1 MKILLFRILSLN
13 SRFLKTYSFN
23 SKSMKLLTTNTQL
36 LIIGLCLLLITV
48 SCQEKNTQVDTTST
62 INGYSISGSVA
73 NSNATMVYLVDT
85 ANKRVDSSKVTNNS
99 FLLKGSIGEPNMY
112 NLVFDTSTPS
122 YAILLEN
129 MAFNVL
135 MNDSD
140 VLITGGDLNTK
151 LATYKRDEAIANAQR
166 LTVLK
171 KFSLATITDKELL
184 FSLDSISQLETEYAV
199 SFIEKNKDNVLSS
212 MAIAEVSLP
221 LEDLIALTERTKN
234 AKNSQLINTLTT
246 TIAVLQKAEDDKIAA
261 EEKAAAKR
269 KVYRVAA
276 PQFSGESLSGT
287 NLALTSVL
295 KGNKAVLVDFWA
307 SWCKPCRMVTPEIK
321 YIYQQYNK
329 LGFDII
335 TVSEDR
341 TQAAWRQGIQEDNML
356 DWNHIYD
363 NQMTIASQF
372 GARAIPHMVLIDK
385 DGKII
390 KDKISVNQLKKE
402 LAIIFK

>member
-1 MKILLFRILSLN
+1 
-13 SRFLKTYSFN
+13 
-23 SKSMKLLTTNTQL
+23 MKLLTKNTQL
-36 LIIGLCLLLITV
+36 LIIGLYSLLITI
-48 SCQEKNTQVDTTST
+48 SCQEKNTQVDSTST
-62 INGYSISGSVA
+62 TNGYSISGSVA
-73 NSNATMVYLVDT
+73 NPNATMVYLVNT

-99 FLLKGSIGEPNMY
+99 FLLKGSIAEPNTY
-112 NLVFDTSTPS
+112 KLVFDTSTPL
-122 YAILLEN
+122 YTILLEN

-135 MNDSD
+135 INDSD
-140 VLITGGDLNTK
+140 VMITGGDLNTK
-151 LATYKRDEAIANAQR
+151 LATYKRNEAIANAQR
-166 LTVLK
+166 LSVLNN
-171 KFSLATITDKELL
+171 FSLATITDKELL
-184 FSLDSISQLETEYAV
+184 FSLDSISQFETDYAV
-199 SFIEKNKDNVLSS
+199 SFIEENKDNVLSS
-212 MAIAEVSLP
+212 MAIAAVSLP

-234 AKNSQLINTLTT
+234 AKNLQLINTLTT
-246 TIAVLQKAEDDKIAA
+246 NVAVLQKAEDDKIAA

-276 PQFSGESLSGT
+276 PQFSGESLLGT

-341 TQAAWRQGIQEDNML
+341 TQSAWRQGIQEDNML

-372 GARAIPHMVLIDK
+372 GARAIPHTVLIDK

>member
-1 MKILLFRILSLN
+1 
-13 SRFLKTYSFN
+13 
-23 SKSMKLLTTNTQL
+23 MKLLTTNTQL

>member
-1 MKILLFRILSLN
+1 
-13 SRFLKTYSFN
+13 
-23 SKSMKLLTTNTQL
+23 MKLLTTNTQL
-36 LIIGLCLLLITV
+36 LIIGLYSLLITI
-48 SCQEKNTQVDTTST
+48 SCQEKNTQVDSTST
-62 INGYSISGSVA
+62 TNGYSISGSVA
-73 NSNATMVYLVDT
+73 NPNATMVYLVNT

-166 LTVLK
+166 LSVLK

-212 MAIAEVSLP
+212 MAIAAVSLP

-287 NLALTSVL
+287 NLALASVL

>member
-1 MKILLFRILSLN
+1 
-13 SRFLKTYSFN
+13 
-23 SKSMKLLTTNTQL
+23 MKLLTTNTQF

-166 LTVLK
+166 LSVLK

-212 MAIAEVSLP
+212 MAIAAVSLP

-261 EEKAAAKR
+261 EEKVAAKR

>member
-1 MKILLFRILSLN
+1 
-13 SRFLKTYSFN
+13 
-23 SKSMKLLTTNTQL
+23 MKLLTTNTQL
-36 LIIGLCLLLITV
+36 LIIGLCSLLITI
-48 SCQEKNTQVDTTST
+48 SCQEKNTQVDSTST
-62 INGYSISGSVA
+62 TNGYSISGSVA
-73 NSNATMVYLVDT
+73 NPNATMVYLVDT
-85 ANKRVDSSKVTNNS
+85 ANIRVDSSKVTNNS
-99 FLLKGSIGEPNMY
+99 FLLKGSIAEPNTY

-122 YAILLEN
+122 FAILLEN

-135 MNDSD
+135 INDSD
-140 VLITGGDLNTK
+140 VMITGGDLNTK
-151 LATYKRDEAIANAQR
+151 LATYKRNEAIANAQR
-166 LTVLK
+166 LSVLNN
-171 KFSLATITDKELL
+171 FSLATITDKELL
-184 FSLDSISQLETEYAV
+184 FSLDSISQLESDYAV

-212 MAIAEVSLP
+212 MAIAAVSLP

-246 TIAVLQKAEDDKIAA
+246 NVAVLQKAEDDKIAA

-341 TQAAWRQGIQEDNML
+341 TQSAWRQGIQEDNML

-372 GARAIPHMVLIDK
+372 GARAIPHMVLIDQ